1 MTTLYDITDYSLD
14 QLYDYYERTIA
25 QAESLKD
32 QAHPRTKFHVEN
44 ALRDFRKFGSGELD
58 IDLGTKRWFRV
69 MSHLVEEVADM
80 DNSQTAYILALAE
93 IGHAAA
99 H

>member
-32 QAHPRTKFHVEN
+32 QAHPRTLFHVES
-44 ALRDFRKFGSGELD
+44 ALRDFRKFG
-58 IDLGTKRWFRV
+58 
-69 MSHLVEEVADM
+69 
-80 DNSQTAYILALAE
+80 
-93 IGHAAA
+93 
-99 H
+99 